1 MAIHSSTEGKRSSMK
16 CPHLTILFCMTVA
29 AAAAQSPAAGPAF
42 VSPVSFLRRLLGR
55 RCQCSRLC
63 RSAREETAT
72 ILARSH
78 LKVSSVFQLG

>member
-1 MAIHSSTEGKRSSMK
+1 
-16 CPHLTILFCMTVA
+16 
-29 AAAAQSPAAGPAF
+29 
-42 VSPVSFLRRLLGR
+42 LGR